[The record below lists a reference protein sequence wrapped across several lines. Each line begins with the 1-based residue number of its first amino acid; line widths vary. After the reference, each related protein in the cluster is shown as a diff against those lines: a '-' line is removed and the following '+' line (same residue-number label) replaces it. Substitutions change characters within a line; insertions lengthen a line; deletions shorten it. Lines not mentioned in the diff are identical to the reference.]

1 VRRGRLIVVA
11 GPSGVGKGT
20 VVRGLLERDPHPL
33 VYSVSATTRPPREG
47 EIDGVH
53 YRFVGDEEF
62 DRMIQGGEL
71 LEWAE
76 IVGHRSGTPRR
87 FVEDRLADGRDVL
100 LEVDV
105 KGAKQ
110 VRELMPDALL
120 VFLLPPSF
128 EELERRLRGRGSE
141 SEERLGE
148 RLGTARWELQQEP
161 WFDERVVND
170 DLDRAVN
177 EVAAI
182 IEASRS
188 SRSDQEA
195 PSE

>member
-1 VRRGRLIVVA
+1 VVA

-20 VVRGLLERDPHPL
+20 VVRGLLERDPHQL
-33 VYSVSATTRPPREG
+33 VYSVSATTRSPREG
-47 EIDGVH
+47 EIEGVH

-62 DRMIQGGEL
+62 DRMIRGGEL

-87 FVEDRLADGRDVL
+87 FVEDRLAEGPDVL

-141 SEERLGE
+141 SEERLRE
-148 RLGTARWELQQEP
+148 RLDTARWELQQEQ

-182 IEASRS
+182 IEGSRS
-188 SRSDQEA
+188 SRSDPARSDQEA

>member
-1 VRRGRLIVVA
+1 VVA

-20 VVRGLLERDPHPL
+20 VVRGLLGRDPQQL

-87 FVEDRLADGRDVL
+87 FVEDRLAEGRDVL

-105 KGAKQ
+105 KGAEQ
-110 VRELMPDALL
+110 VRELMPEALL

-128 EELERRLRGRGSE
+128 DELERRLRGRGSE
-141 SEERLGE
+141 SEERLRE
-148 RLGTARWELQQEP
+148 RLDTARWELQQEP

-170 DLDRAVN
+170 DVDRAVN

-182 IEASRS
+182 IEGSRS
-188 SRSDQEA
+188 SRSDPANSDQEA

>member
-20 VVRGLLERDPHPL
+20 VVRRLLAGDPPGLT
-33 VYSVSATTRPPREG
+33 YSVSATTRAPRDG
-47 EIDGVH
+47 EIEGTH
-53 YRFVGDEEF
+53 YRFVTEEEF
-62 DRMIQGGEL
+62 DRLIRHGEL

-87 FVEDRLADGRDVL
+87 FVEERLAEGRDVL
-100 LEVDV
+100 LELDV

-110 VRELMPDALL
+110 VRELMPEALL
-120 VFLLPPSF
+120 IFLLPPSF

-141 SEERLGE
+141 TEDRLRERLE
-148 RLGTARWELQQEP
+148 TARWELQQEP

-170 DLDRAVN
+170 DLERAVS

-182 IEASRS
+182 IEGSH
-188 SRSDQEA
+188 SDPED
-195 PSE
+195 PS

>member
-20 VVRGLLERDPHPL
+20 VVRRLLDRDPHGS
-33 VYSVSATTRPPREG
+33 VYSVSVTTRAPREG
-47 EIDGVH
+47 EIDGTH
-53 YRFVGDEEF
+53 YHFVTDEEF
-62 DRMIQGGEL
+62 DRLIQAGEL

-87 FVEDRLADGRDVL
+87 FVDDRLAEGRDVL
-100 LEVDV
+100 LELDV

-120 VFLLPPSF
+120 IFLLPPSF

-141 SEERLGE
+141 PEDQLQARLE
-148 RLGTARWELQQEP
+148 TARWELQQEP

-170 DLDRAVN
+170 DLDRAVS
-177 EVAAI
+177 EVTAI
-182 IEASRS
+182 IQG
-188 SRSDQEA
+188 SRSDPEG
-195 PSE
+195 PS

>member
-1 VRRGRLIVVA
+1 VSRGRLIVVA

-20 VVRGLLERDPHPL
+20 VVRQLLARVPRL
-33 VYSVSATTRPPREG
+33 AYSVSATTRSPRGDEVEG
-47 EIDGVH
+47 EH
-53 YRFVGDEEF
+53 YLFVDDREF
-62 DRMIQGGEL
+62 DRLIRDGEL

-87 FVEDRLADGRDVL
+87 FVEEHLDQGRDVL

-105 KGAKQ
+105 KGAQQ
-110 VRELMPDALL
+110 VRELMPEALL
-120 VFLLPPSF
+120 IFLLPPSF

-141 SEERLGE
+141 SEDRLQD
-148 RLGTARWELQQEP
+148 RLSTARWELQQEP

-170 DLDRAVN
+170 DLQRAVA

-182 IEASRS
+182 IEGSRS
-188 SRSDQEA
+188 A
-195 PSE
+195 PEDPSS

>member
-1 VRRGRLIVVA
+1 MRRGRLLVVA

-20 VVRGLLERDPHPL
+20 VVRRLLDRDPVGL
-33 VYSVSATTRPPREG
+33 FYSVSATTRAPRHG
-47 EIDGVH
+47 EIDGTH
-53 YRFVGDEEF
+53 YRFVADEDF
-62 DRMIQGGEL
+62 DRLIREGEL

-87 FVEDRLADGRDVL
+87 FVQDRLAEGRDVL
-100 LEVDV
+100 LELDV

-120 VFLLPPSF
+120 IFLLPPSF

-141 SEERLGE
+141 SEDRLRERLE
-148 RLGTARWELQQEP
+148 TARWELQQEP

-170 DLDRAVN
+170 DLEQAVS

-182 IEASRS
+182 IQE
-188 SRSDQEA
+188 SRSD
-195 PSE
+195 SEDTS